1 MINNYIYSLR
11 EIIESAK
18 SFPVMSKVIDF
29 KQSKPRLAH
38 KMRLTHRPWWRLWF
52 WPIATPSE
60 DLRRLSPEELRRGG
74 VWGPAVDRG
83 RRCGA
88 DLRLI

>member
-1 MINNYIYSLR
+1 MNNI
-11 EIIESAK
+11 
-18 SFPVMSKVIDF
+18 IDF
-29 KQSKPRLAH
+29 KQSRPRLGQRPRLAQ
-38 KMRLTHRPWWRLWF
+38 RPWWRLWF
-52 WPIATPSE
+52 WPTVTPQE

-83 RRCGA
+83 RQSGA

>member
-1 MINNYIYSLR
+1 MNNVIN
-11 EIIESAK
+11 
-18 SFPVMSKVIDF
+18 F
-29 KQSKPRLAH
+29 KRSRPRLVQRS
-38 KMRLTHRPWWRLWF
+38 RLAQRPWWRLWF
-52 WPIATPSE
+52 WPTAFPQE

-83 RRCGA
+83 RRSGA

>member
-1 MINNYIYSLR
+1 
-11 EIIESAK
+11 
-18 SFPVMSKVIDF
+18 MSNLIDF
-29 KQSKPRLAH
+29 KKIRP
-38 KMRLTHRPWWRLWF
+38 RLTHRMRLAQRPWWRLWF
-52 WPIATPSE
+52 WPTATPQE

-83 RRCGA
+83 RQSGA